1 MTNDNSPSTL
11 DPMSTFEGLAERFD
25 RTIEIPAVRVI
36 DSRFKPG
43 LSEEFMARVHG
54 AFGSNRDANPMDVSG
69 IEHLVQ
75 LSSRGLLAQDPVW
88 MSAEEWR
95 KLVGIHLEGQS
106 LIESFR
112 NAASQEEVDG

>member
-25 RTIEIPAVRVI
+25 RTIEIPSVRVI
-36 DSRFKPG
+36 DSRFKEG
-43 LSEEFMARVHG
+43 LSKEFMARVHG

-75 LSSRGLLAQDPVW
+75 LSSRGVAQEPVW

-95 KLVGIHLEGQS
+95 KLVGIHLEGQA

-112 NAASQEEVDG
+112 NAAIAES